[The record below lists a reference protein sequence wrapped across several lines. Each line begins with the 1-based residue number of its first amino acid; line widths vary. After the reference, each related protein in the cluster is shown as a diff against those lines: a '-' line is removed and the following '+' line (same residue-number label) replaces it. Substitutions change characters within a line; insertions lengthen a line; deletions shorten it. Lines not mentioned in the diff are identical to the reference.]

1 MKKSKLFIVT
11 ISLIICLTLSLT
23 GLATEKPVIGVSVIG
38 TEHNWDINAY
48 NGVLDTLKA
57 AGVEIKAFD
66 GERKPQKQVNDL
78 ETLLQLKPDAIII
91 ILGYRNAL
99 QPVLDKIVEAGIP
112 IITVDMLTN
121 QTTCNVSSN
130 NYGMGIDI
138 ALQIVSDLQGKG
150 EIGVFYRPGAWVAEV
165 RRAMLD
171 AVLKDFPGI
180 KIVAEQPYVIPGT
193 VPDAMNK
200 VENILK
206 ANPDIDAFWSLFD
219 MPTIGAAM
227 AIQAAGKEKE
237 VKCYGI
243 DGDPKAISMIRSG
256 ESAYAATI
264 VQQPYKIGE
273 KAAEMALKVVNGQD
287 VPYTVYVD
295 HYIAT
300 EDNVEEIIQ
309 KVEKYKDIR

>member
-1 MKKSKLFIVT
+1 MRKRFLMVT
-11 ISLIICLTLSLT
+11 IGLVLCLVLSVT
-23 GLATEKPVIGVSVIG
+23 GFAKDKPVVGVSVVG

-48 NGVLDTLKA
+48 NGVLDGLKA

-78 ETLLQLKPDAIII
+78 ETLYQLKPDAIII
-91 ILGYRNAL
+91 ILGYIDAL
-99 QPVLDKIVEAGIP
+99 KPVLKKIDSADIP
-112 IITVDMLTN
+112 IITVDLLN
-121 QTTCNVSSN
+121 EYSTCNVSSN

-138 ALQIVSDLQGKG
+138 ALKMVSDLKGEG

-165 RRAMLD
+165 RRDMLD
-171 AVLKDFPGI
+171 YVLKDFPKI

-206 ANPDIDAFWSLFD
+206 AHPEIDAFWSLFD

-227 AIQAAGKEKE
+227 AIKAAGLEDK

-256 ESAYAATI
+256 ESAYAATA
-264 VQQPYKIGE
+264 VQQPYKIGQ
-273 KAAEMALKVVNGQD
+273 KAAEMALKVINGEE
-287 VPYTVYVD
+287 VPYTIYVD

-300 EDNVEEIIQ
+300 EENVEEIIQ
-309 KVEKYKDIR
+309 KVEKYKDLR